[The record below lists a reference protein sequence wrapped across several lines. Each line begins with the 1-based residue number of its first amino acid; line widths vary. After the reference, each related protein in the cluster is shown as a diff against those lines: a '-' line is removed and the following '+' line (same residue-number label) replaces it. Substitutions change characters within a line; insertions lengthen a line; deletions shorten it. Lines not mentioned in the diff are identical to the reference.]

1 MWGGQELTMT
11 RSLQLT
17 AIGLLALPLAVQA
30 QTPPLNAERDYC
42 RRLGAVYEHY
52 LGKSY
57 ASPYGDYRRGP
68 LSAQVAVTQ
77 CDSGNVTEAI
87 AILEDQLKRNK
98 FTLPPRG

>member
-1 MWGGQELTMT
+1 MT
-11 RSLQLT
+11 RSLHRL
-17 AIGLLALPLAVQA
+17 AIGLLALPLAATTPAWA
-30 QTPPLNAERDYC
+30 QTRPLNAERDYC
-42 RRLGAVYEHY
+42 YRLGALYEHY

-77 CDSGNVTEAI
+77 CDGGDVNQAI

>member
-1 MWGGQELTMT
+1 MT

-17 AIGLLALPLAVQA
+17 AIGLLALPLAAQA
-30 QTPPLNAERDYC
+30 QVQTSSLNADRDYC
-42 RRLGAVYEHY
+42 RRLGAVYEHF
-52 LGKSY
+52 LGKSN

-77 CDSGNVTEAI
+77 CDTGDVNQAI
-87 AILEDQLKRNK
+87 AVLEDQLKRNK

>member
-1 MWGGQELTMT
+1 MT
-11 RSLQLT
+11 RSLHLM
-17 AIGLLALPLAVQA
+17 AIGLLALPLAAHA
-30 QTPPLNAERDYC
+30 QTPSLNADRDYC
-42 RRLGAVYEHY
+42 HRLGAIYEHY

-57 ASPYGDYRRGP
+57 ASPYDDYRRGP

-77 CDSGNVTEAI
+77 CDGGDVNQAI

>member
-1 MWGGQELTMT
+1 MNHETFPAAGGDRLLT
-11 RSLQLT
+11 
-17 AIGLLALPLAVQA
+17 LPLAAQA
-30 QTPPLNAERDYC
+30 QTPVGYADRDYC
-42 RRLGAVYEHY
+42 RRLGSIYEHY

-77 CDSGNVTEAI
+77 CDGGEVNQAI

>member
-1 MWGGQELTMT
+1 MT
-11 RSLQLT
+11 RSLHLM
-17 AIGLLALPLAVQA
+17 AIGLLALPFAAAPVQTWA
-30 QTPPLNAERDYC
+30 QTPSSLNADRDYC
-42 RRLGAVYEHY
+42 RRLGAIYEHY

-77 CDSGNVTEAI
+77 CDGGDVNQAI

>member
-1 MWGGQELTMT
+1 MT
-11 RSLQLT
+11 RSLHLM
-17 AIGLLALPLAVQA
+17 AVGLLALPLAAQA
-30 QTPPLNAERDYC
+30 QVPTPAVNVDRDYC
-42 RRLGAVYEHY
+42 RRLGAVYEHF
-52 LGKSY
+52 LGKSN

-77 CDSGNVTEAI
+77 CDTGDVNEAI

>member
-1 MWGGQELTMT
+1 MT
-11 RSLQLT
+11 RSLQLM
-17 AIGLLALPLAVQA
+17 AIGALALPLAAQA
-30 QTPPLNAERDYC
+30 QTPSMNADRDYC
-42 RRLGAVYEHY
+42 RRLGAVYEHF

-77 CDSGNVTEAI
+77 CDAGDVHQAI
-87 AILEDQLKRNK
+87 AILEDQLRRNK

>member
-1 MWGGQELTMT
+1 MT
-11 RSLQLT
+11 RSLHLM
-17 AIGLLALPLAVQA
+17 AIGLLALPLAAPA
-30 QTPPLNAERDYC
+30 QTWAQAPSLNADRDYC
-42 RRLGAVYEHY
+42 HRLGAIYEHY

-57 ASPYGDYRRGP
+57 ASPYNDYRRGP

-77 CDSGNVTEAI
+77 CDGGDVGQAI

>member
-1 MWGGQELTMT
+1 M
-11 RSLQLT
+11 RSLLR
-17 AIGLLALPLAVQA
+17 AIGALALPLAAQA
-30 QTPPLNAERDYC
+30 QTPAPNADRDYC
-42 RRLGAVYEHY
+42 RRLGAVYEHF

-77 CDSGNVTEAI
+77 CDTGDVAEAI
-87 AILEDQLKRNK
+87 AVLEDQLKRNK

>member
-1 MWGGQELTMT
+1 MM
-11 RSLQLT
+11 RSLRLM
-17 AIGLLALPLAVQA
+17 AIGALALPFVTLVQA
-30 QTPPLNAERDYC
+30 RAQTNLDRDYC
-42 RRLGAVYEHY
+42 HRLGSLYEHY

-77 CDSGNVTEAI
+77 CDGGDVDQAI

>member
-1 MWGGQELTMT
+1 MT
-11 RSLQLT
+11 RSLHLM
-17 AIGLLALPLAVQA
+17 AVGFLALPLAAQA
-30 QTPPLNAERDYC
+30 QVPTDRTDRDYC
-42 RRLGAVYEHY
+42 RRLGAVYEHF

-77 CDSGNVTEAI
+77 CDTGDVNEAI
-87 AILEDQLKRNK
+87 AVLEDQLKRNK

>member
-1 MWGGQELTMT
+1 M
-11 RSLQLT
+11 
-17 AIGLLALPLAVQA
+17 AIGALVVPLVAAAQA
-30 QTPPLNAERDYC
+30 QTSTVNTDRDYC

-52 LGKSY
+52 LGKSN
-57 ASPYGDYRRGP
+57 ASSYGDYRRGP

-77 CDSGNVTEAI
+77 CDTGDVNEAI

>member
-1 MWGGQELTMT
+1 MT
-11 RSLQLT
+11 RSLYLL
-17 AIGLLALPLAVQA
+17 AIGLLALPLAAQA
-30 QTPPLNAERDYC
+30 QGPAQARSLNADRDYC
-42 RRLGAVYEHY
+42 HRLGSLYEHY

-77 CDSGNVTEAI
+77 CDGGDVDQAI